1 MQNVEN
7 RGRSVLKVF
16 AATTRGSKPIQRGFV
31 LFVLAAELDLLI
43 KQPWFKASMLSGGCK
58 SQALF
63 SLFWYNKKPFFSYSC
78 WFHGLV
84 GFAINGV
91 TLCLLLNSSPRGRI
105 MLTVT
110 TISRFLFFFSK
121 GHAQCQYFYS
131 NLFPAFPCVC
141 FYTASCTQWS
151 EKLISNKKTCAF
163 RKLTRNLRPFKIE
176 WHNNMWLAAR
186 PLMTGW
192 WFKAVIVLNSLKIES
207 LDLEDLLC
215 VWRKKEYRKTSGNLF
230 QLEA

>member
-7 RGRSVLKVF
+7 RGRSVLKKVF
-16 AATTRGSKPIQRGFV
+16 VVTTRGSKPIQRGFV

-43 KQPWFKASMLSGGCK
+43 KSHDSRAPGSLGAARAKLYSL
-58 SQALF
+58 
-63 SLFWYNKKPFFSYSC
+63 LFWYNKKTFFSYSF

-91 TLCLLLNSSPRGRI
+91 AVCLLLNSSPRGGI

-151 EKLISNKKTCAF
+151 EKLISNKK
-163 RKLTRNLRPFKIE
+163 L
-176 WHNNMWLAAR
+176 
-186 PLMTGW
+186 
-192 WFKAVIVLNSLKIES
+192 VLSES
-207 LDLEDLLC
+207 
-215 VWRKKEYRKTSGNLF
+215 
-230 QLEA
+230 